1 MRRTGNPGLS
11 RNVLVLLL
19 LASGTGLAGCGDG
32 NFSMDHSISTGS
44 DSSGT
49 GSSDM
54 TARASYAAFVTQMDE
69 ILAVTGVTD
78 GWTSNT
84 GQPWAPDAGIVMEP
98 WACDPAN
105 PENSPR
111 QIEFQVLGP
120 AAGNPEADRD
130 AVVRYMEERGM
141 KVSGVYGGAPE
152 SGADVPWTA
161 YGKGENGM
169 EIAYASSLMRRGLS
183 LAGEC
188 SSHPSMQDVVSRSE
202 P

>member
-1 MRRTGNPGLS
+1 MGNPGLS
-11 RNVLVLLL
+11 RNVLMLML
-19 LASGTGLAGCGDG
+19 LAGGAGLTGCGEG
-32 NFSMDHSISTGS
+32 NFSMDDSASPRP

-49 GSSDM
+49 RSSDM
-54 TARASYAAFVTQMDE
+54 TSRASYDAFVAQMDE
-69 ILAVTGVTD
+69 ILAATGVTG

-84 GQPWAPDAGIVMEP
+84 GQPWAPDADIVMEP

-120 AAGNPEADRD
+120 AAGDPEADRD
-130 AVVRYMEERGM
+130 AVIRYMKDRGM
-141 KVSGVYGGAPE
+141 EVSGVFGGAPGLE
-152 SGADVPWTA
+152 ADVPWTA
-161 YGKGENGM
+161 HGKGENGM
-169 EIAYASSLMRRGLS
+169 EIAYASSSVRRGVS

-188 SSHPSMQDVVSRSE
+188 SSHPSMRDVVSRSE

>member
-1 MRRTGNPGLS
+1 MTS
-11 RNVLVLLL
+11 RE
-19 LASGTGLAGCGDG
+19 
-32 NFSMDHSISTGS
+32 
-44 DSSGT
+44 
-49 GSSDM
+49 
-54 TARASYAAFVTQMDE
+54 SYDAFVAQMDE
-69 ILAVTGVTD
+69 ILAATGVTD

-84 GQPWAPDAGIVMEP
+84 GEPWVAGVDIVMEP

-120 AAGNPEADRD
+120 AAGDPEADRD
-130 AVVRYMEERGM
+130 GVVRYMEERGM
-141 KVSGVYGGAPE
+141 KVSGVFGGAPGSE
-152 SGADVPWTA
+152 ADVPWTA

-169 EIAYASSLMRRGLS
+169 EIAYASSLVRRGVS

-188 SSHPSMQDVVSRSE
+188 SSHPSMRDVVSRSE